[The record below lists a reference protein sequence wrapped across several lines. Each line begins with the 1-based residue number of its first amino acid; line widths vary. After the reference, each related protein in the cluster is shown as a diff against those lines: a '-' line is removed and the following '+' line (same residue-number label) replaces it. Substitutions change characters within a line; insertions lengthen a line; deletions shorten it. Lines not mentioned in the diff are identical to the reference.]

1 MSDSPLT
8 PDQDDA
14 VRALLAAARHTEPTP
29 VDVVA
34 RLDAELAALTA
45 DRREE
50 RPPAPV
56 VSLAAR
62 RRRTAATLVLAAAAV
77 VVAGVGIGQVLP
89 STDGGD
95 SSAGS
100 AADTSTLEDAPMS
113 AEAGEPDLGDGGGT
127 ESKAQAEPGASS
139 EPTEGEAQ
147 LRVPASVPLAVSA
160 LSSETALKPQVR
172 QVREAAARTTT
183 TGRSYAADAACV
195 LPAAESAEET
205 VVSVTYNDL
214 PGALVFRAPVAG
226 TQQVD
231 VFVCGEAVA
240 ERSLTLRAP

>member
-29 VDVVA
+29 PDVVA
-34 RLDAELAALTA
+34 RLDAELASLTA

-50 RPPAPV
+50 RAPAPV

-62 RRRTAATLVLAAAAV
+62 RRRTAATLLLAAAAV
-77 VVAGVGIGQVLP
+77 VVAGVGIVQVLP

-113 AEAGEPDLGDGGGT
+113 AGAGDPDLGDDGGT
-127 ESKAQAEPGASS
+127 ESKTQAEPGATS
-139 EPTEGEAQ
+139 ETTQGEAQ
-147 LRVPASVPLAVSA
+147 LRVPASVPVAVSG
-160 LSSETALKPQVR
+160 LSSKTALKPQVR
-172 QVREAAARTTT
+172 QVRQAAARTTT
-183 TGRSYAADAACV
+183 ARSYAADAACV

-205 VVSVTYNDL
+205 VVSVTYDDA